1 MFQIINI
8 CRLYQRHLVCHR
20 NLGYHQAQR
29 WFCPLLDGLWQQH
42 LLPLHPH
49 PPRHPPQHLLSR
61 QCRQSTQVLRHYH
74 LVIWYLLNLLIP
86 TQGIRQFSSFRSSC
100 SSSFLF
106 SLSSS
111 LTHSRTK
118 MCQVQTWVWEE
129 LQSEAQEQGN
139 EVGQS
144 GKNVS

>member
-20 NLGYHQAQR
+20 NLGYHQAQW

-49 PPRHPPQHLLSR
+49 PPRHPPQHILSW
-61 QCRQSTQVLRHYH
+61 QCHQSTQVLCHYH

-86 TQGIRQFSSFRSSC
+86 TLNVWRIVTIFIFQIFIFIIIPVLLVIFLDTSKNQNVPGPNLSLRETSVGSTRTRQW
-100 SSSFLF
+100 
-106 SLSSS
+106 
-111 LTHSRTK
+111 SRP
-118 MCQVQTWVWEE
+118 ER
-129 LQSEAQEQGN
+129 
-139 EVGQS
+139 
-144 GKNVS
+144 